1 MSGGG
6 IDGPMVL
13 DDLYNFGRE
22 TQIEIENI
30 SSNQRMRNYLKKVV
44 KRINI
49 ILKASKFF
57 KIPLKNNAIDL
68 SVFMDKFY
76 EVERVKNV
84 QNGTYTSKEL
94 IESLINYLNY
104 GLMFDN

>member
-1 MSGGG
+1 M
-6 IDGPMVL
+6 
-13 DDLYNFGRE
+13 NFGRE
-22 TQIEIENI
+22 SQVKVENI
-30 SSNQRMRNYLKKVV
+30 SSNLRMRRYMKKVV

-76 EVERVKNV
+76 EQERLNNV
-84 QNGTYTSKEL
+84 QKGTYTSKEL

-104 GLMFDN
+104 GLMFDNQ